1 MVDNVKKES
10 PDTAIPWGE
19 DFTCVICKRE
29 IEGEWGNNPWPLAEE
44 GECCNVCN
52 TAVVAHRLQSAMKR

>member
-29 IEGEWGNNPWPLAEE
+29 IEGEWGNNPWPLAE
-44 GECCNVCN
+44 GG
-52 TAVVAHRLQSAMKR
+52 